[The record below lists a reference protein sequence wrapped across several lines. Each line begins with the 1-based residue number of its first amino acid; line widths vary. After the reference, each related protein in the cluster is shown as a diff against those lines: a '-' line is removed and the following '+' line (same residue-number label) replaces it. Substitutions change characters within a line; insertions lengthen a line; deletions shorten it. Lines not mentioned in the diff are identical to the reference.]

1 MKKLLLLFLFS
12 TFTYAQPNIG
22 EPDGLSVCSDNSGIS
37 GYFDL
42 TFNTPV
48 LLQNLNSADFNVTY
62 HETLTDAQNG
72 VNPLS
77 APEYYYSSN
86 TTVFARVEELNN
98 SSNYAIADFI
108 LIVEPSPM
116 IPLLATQF
124 VFDNDIPSDG
134 IAIIDLTQLD
144 EIVLNGE
151 SADNLQIT
159 YYITAADALTASNP
173 IANPFEYSTTSA
185 TLYIRS
191 ESLVTG
197 CASTAPFNIVV
208 NDFETGTPND
218 LNICDENNDGY
229 TSFDLTIN
237 TEILLEGL
245 DSNNY
250 TVAYYEI
257 PEDAEANV
265 NAIPNPASYIN
276 INSNVQTL
284 YTRVT
289 KIDEADNYALN
300 SFTINTNPSPLS
312 PLANLYL
319 IDDED
324 NNPDDET
331 ITMSYANLMDMIE
344 DYNGSEFEVNL
355 YSDEANNSPLTSDFV
370 IITSA
375 DVYYSIGNTETGCVT
390 TGSIT
395 ILVLPGDYV
404 TTPPTG
410 ESIQSYSLD
419 GTLADLIVEGE
430 NITWYATDGTETPP
444 GETETS
450 LPNDTL
456 LIDGTTYYASQ
467 TLYGIESTERL
478 AVQVYSIL
486 LNNADTSFEGLIHYP
501 NPVTDVMHIKNN
513 NTIDSLTVTNTLG
526 QTIFTNTVNNNEC
539 VIHLSDLNSGMYF
552 VTILSGEKS
561 KTINII
567 KK

>member
-1 MKKLLLLFLFS
+1 MS
-12 TFTYAQPNIG
+12 T
-22 EPDGLSVCSDNSGIS
+22 
-37 GYFDL
+37 
-42 TFNTPV
+42 
-48 LLQNLNSADFNVTY
+48 
-62 HETLTDAQNG
+62 
-72 VNPLS
+72 
-77 APEYYYSSN
+77 PEYYYSSN
-86 TTVFARVEELNN
+86 TTVFARVEEINN
-98 SSNYAIADFI
+98 SSSYAIADFV

-124 VFDNDIPSDG
+124 IFDNEIPSDG

-159 YYITAADALTASNP
+159 YYISAADALTASNP

-185 TLYIRS
+185 TLYVRS

-197 CASTAPFNIVV
+197 CSSTAPFNIVV
-208 NDFETGTPND
+208 NDFETGTPNN
-218 LNICDENNDGY
+218 LYACDENNDGY
-229 TSFDLTIN
+229 VAFDLTIN

-257 PEDAEANV
+257 TEDAEANV
-265 NAIPNPASYIN
+265 NVIPNPDNYIMVN
-276 INSNVQTL
+276 QYSQII

-312 PLANLYL
+312 PLANVYL
-319 IDDED
+319 IDNED
-324 NNPDDET
+324 DNPDDET

-370 IITSA
+370 ITTSLE
-375 DVYYSIGNTETGCVT
+375 VYYSIENTETGCTT

-395 ILVLPGDYV
+395 IFVLPGDYV
-404 TTPPTG
+404 TSPPTG
-410 ESIQSYSLD
+410 ESVQGYLLND
-419 GTLADLIVEGE
+419 TLANLVVEGE

-444 GETETS
+444 GETETP

-456 LIDGTTYYASQ
+456 LTNQTTYYATQ
-467 TLYGIESTERL
+467 TVYGIESTERL
-478 AVQVYSIL
+478 AVKAYSIL
-486 LNNADTSFEGLIHYP
+486 LNNADTSFEGLVHYP

-526 QTIFTNTVNNNEC
+526 QTVFTNIVNNNEC
-539 VIHLSDLNSGMYF
+539 TIHLSDLNSGMYF

-567 KK
+567 KKYR